1 MPNGK
6 RILEAVTTACILSI
20 IGHSKSSSKIVKWSK
35 SRDVVDAVIII
46 ALDDDNGVERGHE
59 ITA

>member
-6 RILEAVTTACILSI
+6 RIFEAVTSACILSI

-35 SRDVVDAVIII
+35 RDVDAVIII
-46 ALDDDNGVERGHE
+46 ALDDDNGVER
-59 ITA
+59 

>member
-35 SRDVVDAVIII
+35 RDVDAVIII

>member
-6 RILEAVTTACILSI
+6 RIFEAVTRRACILSI

-35 SRDVVDAVIII
+35 RDVDAVIII
-46 ALDDDNGVERGHE
+46 ALDDDNGVER
-59 ITA
+59 

>member
-6 RILEAVTTACILSI
+6 RIFEAVTRRACILSI

-46 ALDDDNGVERGHE
+46 ALDDDNGVER
-59 ITA
+59 